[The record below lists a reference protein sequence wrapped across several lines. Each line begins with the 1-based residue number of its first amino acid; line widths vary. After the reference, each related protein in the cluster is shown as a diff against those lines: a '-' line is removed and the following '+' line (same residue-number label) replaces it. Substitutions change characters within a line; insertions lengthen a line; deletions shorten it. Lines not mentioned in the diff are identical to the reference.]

1 MGRLAATCATQTL
14 AVAIVAGQ
22 LQRAGKSLAIR
33 GLSPNHHHELN
44 HIFKAAATAASV
56 RPGPGGEPPDDPEE
70 AWHSDLEPIRQ

>member
-44 HIFKAAATAASV
+44 HIFQAAATAASV
-56 RPGPGGEPPDDPEE
+56 RPGPGGESPDDPEG